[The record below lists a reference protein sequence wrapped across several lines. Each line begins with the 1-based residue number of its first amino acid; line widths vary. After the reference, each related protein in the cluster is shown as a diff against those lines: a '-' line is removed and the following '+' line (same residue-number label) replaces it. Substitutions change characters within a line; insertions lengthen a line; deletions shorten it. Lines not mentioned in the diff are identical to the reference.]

1 MPASTVSVKSEQYE
15 ITKTRLNPGVFNYI
29 VGIFWPNSYLY
40 TMPRAYAR
48 LPENKLF
55 FSREQWP
62 TGPSWGYTSD
72 DSRIPG
78 QITLIKLINDSF
90 SSDHGININAID
102 ASTAY
107 NFVERDIQDKLYY
120 MVPDM
125 NSLKVNTDASITG
138 APTISAV
145 AKWRSNV
152 GEGSL
157 LNQSGISVIKTS
169 YYNDEGME
177 DTRLGSS
184 RLENYIKLVY
194 NTSDPA
200 TVGYNGGD
208 GVITNRYSAG
218 FITIAYD
225 SESQEIEKL
234 QEQFGTPVISSTDY
248 SANVYNEEISFL
260 SKEIY
265 LTQAKKRRIFLRIDQ
280 PNELRINELLKVSNY
295 VEYNTK
301 LVSLIASPSAMSI
314 MSDSPG
320 AY

>member
-1 MPASTVSVKSEQYE
+1 
-15 ITKTRLNPGVFNYI
+15 
-29 VGIFWPNSYLY
+29 
-40 TMPRAYAR
+40 MPRAYAR

-102 ASTAY
+102 ASTSY

-125 NSLKVNTDASITG
+125 NSLSVNTDTSITG
-138 APTISAV
+138 APKISAV

-177 DTRLGSS
+177 NTGTKRLKK
-184 RLENYIKLVY
+184 YIKLVY

-218 FITIAYD
+218 FINIAYD